1 MGVRMGERRL
11 VLCPDADRFPMGDRD
26 RDLARDANVQLIEID
41 GHDLSDFRKVGQQV
55 VGCLAWGGRYG
66 MEALDLMPHLR
77 VLARCGSGIDNI
89 DLAAARARGVTV
101 TFVPGASDEEV
112 SDHTIAMILA
122 CLRELVA
129 SDAAIRRGEWPS
141 AVQLTSMRRVR
152 GTHLGLVGFGRIA
165 SAVAAKATCLG
176 MEVSAYD
183 PFISAQSFEGSR
195 VLQVE
200 SLIDLLERSD
210 VVSLHVPP
218 SPDGSP
224 IIGPREF
231 RAIRPGAVV
240 INTGR
245 GSLVDES
252 SLVEAL
258 GNGRLS
264 GAGLDV
270 FQEEPLRKESALVGF
285 TNVVLTPHSAAFS
298 AQALSDIR
306 QSALSDVVAVLN
318 GQVPTYSVE
327 S

>member
-1 MGVRMGERRL
+1 MGETRL

-26 RDLARDANVQLIEID
+26 RDLAREANVQLIEID
-41 GHDLSDFRKVGQQV
+41 GHDLSHLRKVGQQI
-55 VGCLAWGGRYG
+55 VGCLAWSGTYG
-66 MEALDLMPHLR
+66 TDAFEAMPNLR

-89 DLAAARARGVTV
+89 DLKAARVRGVIV

-141 AVQLTSMRRVR
+141 AVQLTSVRRVR
-152 GTHLGLVGFGRIA
+152 GTRLGLVGLGRIA

-183 PFISAQSFEGSR
+183 PFISAQSFEGSG
-195 VLQVE
+195 VLQVH
-200 SLIDLLERSD
+200 SLVDLLERSD

-218 SPDGSP
+218 SPDGRP
-224 IIGPREF
+224 IIGPNEF
-231 RAIRPGAVV
+231 RAMRPGAVV

-245 GSLVDES
+245 GSLVDGS
-252 SLVEAL
+252 SLVDAL
-258 GNGRLS
+258 ASGRLS

-270 FQEEPLRKESALVGF
+270 FEEEPLPLESALVSF

-298 AQALSDIR
+298 EQALCDLR
-306 QSALSDVVAVLN
+306 QSALSDVIAVLN
-318 GQVPTYSVE
+318 GQTPIYPVQS
-327 S
+327 